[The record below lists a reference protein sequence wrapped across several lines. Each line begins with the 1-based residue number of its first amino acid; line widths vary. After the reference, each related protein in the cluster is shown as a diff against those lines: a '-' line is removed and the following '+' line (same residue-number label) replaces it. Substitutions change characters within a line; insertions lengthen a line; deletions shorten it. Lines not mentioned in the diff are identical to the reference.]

1 MEPAQSPRKLG
12 PPPLGRILDDPLP
25 MARRAR
31 LRSEAERR
39 RFVTRSTRQRSATI
53 QERWRFLVEGTVQ
66 GVGFRQA
73 CRRRAMELGLSGWV
87 RNLDD
92 GRVEVQAEGEQLPL
106 NELRLWCE
114 QGPSDARV
122 RLVRPCQ
129 IPITGADWFEI
140 RH

>member
-1 MEPAQSPRKLG
+1 
-12 PPPLGRILDDPLP
+12 

-39 RFVTRSTRQRSATI
+39 RFVTRSTRQRPASF
-53 QERWRFLVEGTVQ
+53 QERWRFLVDGTVQ

-73 CRRRAMELGLSGWV
+73 CRRRVMELGLSGWV

-92 GRVEVQAEGEQLPL
+92 GRVEVEAEGEQLPL

-114 QGPSDARV
+114 QGPSEARV
-122 RLVRPCQ
+122 RLVRPCK

>member
-1 MEPAQSPRKLG
+1 MEGAQSSRKLG

-39 RFVTRSTRQRSATI
+39 RFVTRSTRQRPAFF

-92 GRVEVQAEGEQLPL
+92 GRVEVEAEGEQLPL

-114 QGPSDARV
+114 QGPSEARV
-122 RLVRPCQ
+122 RLVRPCK

>member
-1 MEPAQSPRKLG
+1 MEGAQSSRKLD
-12 PPPLGRILDDPLP
+12 PPPLGRMLDDLMP

-31 LRSEAERR
+31 YRSDPERR
-39 RFVTRSTRQRSATI
+39 HGVNRDSRQRSAPL

-73 CRRRAMELGLSGWV
+73 CRRRALELGLSGWV

-114 QGPSDARV
+114 QGPSGARV
-122 RLVRPCQ
+122 RLVRPSQ
-129 IPITGADWFEI
+129 MPITGADWFEI

>member
-1 MEPAQSPRKLG
+1 MGVVPLAQADPRAGWFGRVWCSDASERGRGARERDLDKRVVQR
-12 PPPLGRILDDPLP
+12 LGR
-25 MARRAR
+25 
-31 LRSEAERR
+31 
-39 RFVTRSTRQRSATI
+39 I

-114 QGPSDARV
+114 QGPSEAKV